1 MQNVLVGLGAG
12 AAAALLFASVAS
24 GSLLSLFLF
33 YLAPLPILIAAL
45 GWSHLS
51 GLIAAVVASVCLGL
65 AFGALFFLS
74 FLLGIAVPAWWLGY
88 LALLARPA
96 AGGDVEWYPPGRL
109 VLWAAALAA
118 GVIAI
123 ALFQIGSDEDTIRG
137 GLKQA
142 LGRLLRLETG
152 GALDGPLSLPG
163 ISEPE
168 RLIELLAI
176 ALPPV
181 AAMCGT
187 VTLILNLWIA
197 GRVVDLSGRLKR
209 PWPDI
214 PGMTFPRS
222 APALLALAIA
232 VAFVPALVGLVAS
245 LFAATLLI
253 AFTLLGFA
261 VLHALT
267 RGVPGRTAILGGAYA
282 AVVVLG
288 WPALAGVLLAIADM
302 IFAWRAKAVGRRPPP
317 LPPPVP
323 RT

>member
-1 MQNVLVGLGAG
+1 VSRQNILVGLGAG

-33 YLAPLPILIAAL
+33 YLAPLPILMAAL

-65 AFGALFFLS
+65 VFGPLFFFA
-74 FLLGIAVPAWWLGY
+74 FLLGIAAPAWWLGY

-96 AGGDVEWYPPGRL
+96 ADGEVEWYPPGRL

-118 GVIAI
+118 GVVAI
-123 ALFQIGSDEDTIRG
+123 ALLQIGGDTDTIRN
-137 GLKQA
+137 GLKEA

-152 GALDGPLSLPG
+152 GAPDEPLSLPG
-163 ISEPE
+163 IAEPE
-168 RLIELLAI
+168 RLIELLVI
-176 ALPPV
+176 MLPPV
-181 AAMCGT
+181 AAGCGAL
-187 VTLILNLWIA
+187 TLVLNLWIA

-232 VAFVPALVGLVAS
+232 AAFVPALVGLIAT
-245 LFAATLLI
+245 LFAGTLSI
-253 AFTLLGFA
+253 AFTLLGLA
-261 VLHALT
+261 VLHAVT

-282 AVVVLG
+282 AVFVLG
-288 WPALAGVLLAIADM
+288 WPALAAVLLAIADM
-302 IFAWRAKAVGRRPPP
+302 IFGWRARAAGRG
-317 LPPPVP
+317 PPPVP

>member
-1 MQNVLVGLGAG
+1 VSRQNILVGLGAG

-65 AFGALFFLS
+65 VFGPLFFFA

-88 LALLARPA
+88 LALLARP
-96 AGGDVEWYPPGRL
+96 GGEVEWYPPGRL

-118 GVIAI
+118 GVVAI
-123 ALFQIGSDEDTIRG
+123 ALLQIGGDTDTIRN
-137 GLKQA
+137 GLKEA

-152 GALDGPLSLPG
+152 GAPDEPLSLPG
-163 ISEPE
+163 IAEPE

-176 ALPPV
+176 MLPPV
-181 AAMCGT
+181 AAGCGAL
-187 VTLILNLWIA
+187 TLVLNLWIA

-214 PGMTFPRS
+214 PGMTFPRY

-232 VAFVPALVGLVAS
+232 AAFVPALVGLIAT
-245 LFAATLLI
+245 LFAGTLSI
-253 AFTLLGFA
+253 AFTLLGLA
-261 VLHALT
+261 VLHAIT

-282 AVVVLG
+282 AVFVLG
-288 WPALAGVLLAIADM
+288 WPALAAVLLAIADM
-302 IFAWRAKAVGRRPPP
+302 IFGWRARAAGRG
-317 LPPPVP
+317 PPPVP

>member
-1 MQNVLVGLGAG
+1 VSRQNILVGLGAG

-65 AFGALFFLS
+65 VFGPMFFFA

-88 LALLARPA
+88 LALLARPG

-118 GVIAI
+118 GVVAI
-123 ALFQIGSDEDTIRG
+123 ALLQIGGDTDTIRN
-137 GLKQA
+137 GLQGA
-142 LGRLLRLETG
+142 LQRLLRIETG
-152 GALDGPLSLPG
+152 RAPDEPLSLPG
-163 ISEPE
+163 IAEPE

-176 ALPPV
+176 MLPPV
-181 AAMCGT
+181 AAGCGAL
-187 VTLILNLWIA
+187 TLVLNLWIA
-197 GRVVDLSGRLKR
+197 GRVVALSGRLKR

-214 PGMTFPRS
+214 PGMTFPRA

-232 VAFVPALVGLVAS
+232 AAFVPALVGLIAT
-245 LFAATLLI
+245 LFAGTLSI

-288 WPALAGVLLAIADM
+288 WPALAAVLLAIADM
-302 IFAWRAKAVGRRPPP
+302 IFGWRARAAGRG
-317 LPPPVP
+317 PPPVP

>member
-1 MQNVLVGLGAG
+1 MSTQNLLVGLGAG

-65 AFGALFFLS
+65 VFGPLFFFA
-74 FLLGIAVPAWWLGY
+74 FLIGIAVPAWWLGY
-88 LALLARPA
+88 LAMLARPA

-109 VLWAAALAA
+109 VLWAAGLAA
-118 GVIAI
+118 AVVAI
-123 ALFQIGSDEDTIRG
+123 ALLQIGSDLDTIRN
-137 GLKQA
+137 GLKEA
-142 LGRLLRLETG
+142 LQRLLRLETG
-152 GALDGPLSLPG
+152 GAPDEPLNLPG

-176 ALPPV
+176 MLPPV
-181 AAMCGT
+181 AAGCGAL
-187 VTLILNLWIA
+187 TLVLNLWIA

-222 APALLALAIA
+222 APALLGLAIA
-232 VAFVPALVGLVAS
+232 AAFVPALVGLIAT
-245 LFAATLLI
+245 LFAGTLSI
-253 AFTLLGFA
+253 AFTLLGLA

-267 RGVPGRTAILGGAYA
+267 RGVPGRTAILAGAYA

-288 WPALAGVLLAIADM
+288 WPALAAVLLAIADM
-302 IFAWRAKAVGRRPPP
+302 MFGWRAKAAGRGPPP
-317 LPPPVP
+317 IP

>member
-1 MQNVLVGLGAG
+1 VSTQNLLVGLGAG

-65 AFGALFFLS
+65 VFGPLFFFS

-88 LALLARPA
+88 LALLARSA

-109 VLWAAALAA
+109 VLWAAGLAA
-118 GVIAI
+118 AVVAI
-123 ALFQIGSDEDTIRG
+123 ALVQIGTDADTIRN
-137 GLKQA
+137 GLKEA
-142 LGRLLRLETG
+142 LQRLLRVETG
-152 GALDGPLSLPG
+152 GAPDEPLNIPG

-168 RLIELLAI
+168 RLTELLAI
-176 ALPPV
+176 MLPPV
-181 AAMCGT
+181 AAGCGAL
-187 VTLILNLWIA
+187 TLVLNLWIA

-232 VAFVPALVGLVAS
+232 AAFVPALVGIIAT
-245 LFAATLLI
+245 LFAGTLSI

-288 WPALAGVLLAIADM
+288 WPALAAVLLAIADM
-302 IFAWRAKAVGRRPPP
+302 IFGWRAKAAGRG
-317 LPPPVP
+317 PPPVP

>member
-1 MQNVLVGLGAG
+1 VSRQNILVGLGAG

-65 AFGALFFLS
+65 VFGPLFFFA
-74 FLLGIAVPAWWLGY
+74 FLLGIAAPAWWLGY

-96 AGGDVEWYPPGRL
+96 ADGKVEWYPPGRL

-118 GVIAI
+118 GVVAI
-123 ALFQIGSDEDTIRG
+123 ALLQIGGDTDTIRN
-137 GLKQA
+137 GLKEA

-152 GALDGPLSLPG
+152 GAPDEPLSLPG
-163 ISEPE
+163 IAEPE

-176 ALPPV
+176 MLPPV
-181 AAMCGT
+181 AAGCGAL
-187 VTLILNLWIA
+187 TLVLNLWIA

-232 VAFVPALVGLVAS
+232 AAFVPALVGLIAT
-245 LFAATLLI
+245 LFAGTLSI
-253 AFTLLGFA
+253 AFTLLGLA
-261 VLHALT
+261 VLHAVT

-282 AVVVLG
+282 AVFVLG
-288 WPALAGVLLAIADM
+288 WPALAAVLLAIADM
-302 IFAWRAKAVGRRPPP
+302 IFGWRARATGRG
-317 LPPPVP
+317 PPPVP

>member
-1 MQNVLVGLGAG
+1 MVGLGAG

-33 YLAPLPILIAAL
+33 YLAPLPILMAAL

-65 AFGALFFLS
+65 VFGPLFFFA
-74 FLLGIAVPAWWLGY
+74 FLLGIAAPAWWLGY

-96 AGGDVEWYPPGRL
+96 ADGEVEWYPPGRL

-118 GVIAI
+118 GVVAI
-123 ALFQIGSDEDTIRG
+123 ALLQIGGDTDTIRN
-137 GLKQA
+137 GLKEA

-152 GALDGPLSLPG
+152 GAPDEPLSLPG
-163 ISEPE
+163 IAEPE
-168 RLIELLAI
+168 RLIELLVI
-176 ALPPV
+176 MLPPV
-181 AAMCGT
+181 AAGCGAL
-187 VTLILNLWIA
+187 TLVLNLWIA

-232 VAFVPALVGLVAS
+232 AAFVPALVGLIAT
-245 LFAATLLI
+245 LFAGTLSI
-253 AFTLLGFA
+253 AFTLLGLA
-261 VLHALT
+261 VLHAVT

-282 AVVVLG
+282 AVFVLG
-288 WPALAGVLLAIADM
+288 WPALAAVLLAIADM
-302 IFAWRAKAVGRRPPP
+302 IFGWRARAAGRG
-317 LPPPVP
+317 PPPVP

>member
-1 MQNVLVGLGAG
+1 MSTQNLLVGLGAG

-51 GLIAAVVASVCLGL
+51 GLMAAVIASVCLGL
-65 AFGALFFLS
+65 VFGPLFFSS
-74 FLLGIAVPAWWLGY
+74 FLLGIAAPAWWLGY

-109 VLWAAALAA
+109 VLWAAGLAA
-118 GVIAI
+118 AVVAI
-123 ALFQIGSDEDTIRG
+123 ALLQIGTDTDTIRN
-137 GLKQA
+137 GLKEA
-142 LGRLLRLETG
+142 LQRLLRLETG
-152 GALDGPLSLPG
+152 GAPDEPLNIPG

-168 RLIELLAI
+168 RIIELLAI
-176 ALPPV
+176 MLPPV
-181 AAMCGT
+181 AAGCGAI
-187 VTLILNLWIA
+187 TLVLNLWIA

-214 PGMTFPRS
+214 PRMTFPRS
-222 APALLALAIA
+222 APALLGLAVA
-232 VAFVPALVGLVAS
+232 AAFVPALVGLIAT
-245 LFAATLLI
+245 LFAGTLSI

-288 WPALAGVLLAIADM
+288 WPALAAVLLAIADM
-302 IFAWRAKAVGRRPPP
+302 MFGWRTKAAGRGPPP
-317 LPPPVP
+317 IP

>member
-1 MQNVLVGLGAG
+1 VSTQNLLVGLGAG

-24 GSLLSLFLF
+24 GSLLSIFLL

-45 GWSHLS
+45 GWSPLS
-51 GLIAAVVASVCLGL
+51 GIIAAIIASVCLGL
-65 AFGALFFLS
+65 AFGPLFFFS
-74 FLLGIAVPAWWLGY
+74 FLLGIAAPAWWLGY
-88 LALLARPA
+88 LALLGRPA
-96 AGGDVEWYPPGRL
+96 AGGEVEWYPPGRL
-109 VLWAAALAA
+109 VMWAAALAA

-123 ALFQIGSDEDTIRG
+123 ALFQIGSDEDTIRN
-137 GLKQA
+137 GLRQA
-142 LGRLLRLETG
+142 LGRLLRLEAG
-152 GALDGPLSLPG
+152 GATDEPLSIPG

-168 RLIELLAI
+168 HLVELLAI

-181 AAMCGT
+181 AAMCGAL
-187 VTLILNLWIA
+187 TLVLNLWIA

-214 PGMTFPRS
+214 PGMTFPRA

-232 VAFVPALVGLVAS
+232 AAFVPALVGLVAS

-253 AFTLLGFA
+253 AFTLMGFA
-261 VLHALT
+261 VMHALT

-288 WPALAGVLLAIADM
+288 WPALAAVLLAVADM
-302 IFAWRAKAVGRRPPP
+302 IFGWRTKAVGRGPPP
-317 LPPPVP
+317 LP

>member
-1 MQNVLVGLGAG
+1 VSRQNILVGLGAG

-65 AFGALFFLS
+65 VFGPLFFFA

-96 AGGDVEWYPPGRL
+96 AGGEVEWYPPGRL

-118 GVIAI
+118 GVVAI
-123 ALFQIGSDEDTIRG
+123 ALLQIGGDTDTIRN
-137 GLKQA
+137 GLKEA

-152 GALDGPLSLPG
+152 GAPDEPLSLPG
-163 ISEPE
+163 IAEPE

-176 ALPPV
+176 MLPPV
-181 AAMCGT
+181 AAGCGAL
-187 VTLILNLWIA
+187 TLVLNLWIA

-214 PGMTFPRS
+214 PGMTFPRY

-232 VAFVPALVGLVAS
+232 AAFVPALVGLIAT
-245 LFAATLLI
+245 LFAGTLSI
-253 AFTLLGFA
+253 AFTLLGLA
-261 VLHALT
+261 VLHAVT

-282 AVVVLG
+282 AVFVLG
-288 WPALAGVLLAIADM
+288 WPALAAVLLAIADM
-302 IFAWRAKAVGRRPPP
+302 IFGWRARAAGRG
-317 LPPPVP
+317 PPPVP

>member
-1 MQNVLVGLGAG
+1 VSRQNILVGLGAG

-65 AFGALFFLS
+65 VFGPLFFFA
-74 FLLGIAVPAWWLGY
+74 FLLGIAAPAWWLGY

-96 AGGDVEWYPPGRL
+96 ADGEVEWYPPGRL

-118 GVIAI
+118 GVVAI
-123 ALFQIGSDEDTIRG
+123 ALLQIGGDTDTIRN
-137 GLKQA
+137 GLKEA

-152 GALDGPLSLPG
+152 GAPDEPLSLPG
-163 ISEPE
+163 IAEPE

-176 ALPPV
+176 MLPPV
-181 AAMCGT
+181 AAGCGAL
-187 VTLILNLWIA
+187 TLVLNLWIA

-232 VAFVPALVGLVAS
+232 AAFVPALVGLIAT
-245 LFAATLLI
+245 LFAGTLSI
-253 AFTLLGFA
+253 AFTLLGLA
-261 VLHALT
+261 VLHAVT

-282 AVVVLG
+282 AVFVLG
-288 WPALAGVLLAIADM
+288 WPALAAVLLAIADM
-302 IFAWRAKAVGRRPPP
+302 IFGWRARAAGRG
-317 LPPPVP
+317 PPPVP

>member
-1 MQNVLVGLGAG
+1 VSRQNILVGLGAG

-65 AFGALFFLS
+65 VFGPLFFFA
-74 FLLGIAVPAWWLGY
+74 FLLGIAAPAWWLGY

-96 AGGDVEWYPPGRL
+96 ADGEVEWYPPGRL

-118 GVIAI
+118 GVVAI
-123 ALFQIGSDEDTIRG
+123 ALLQIGGDTDTIRN
-137 GLKQA
+137 GLKEA

-152 GALDGPLSLPG
+152 GAPDEPLSLPG
-163 ISEPE
+163 IAEPE
-168 RLIELLAI
+168 RLIELLVI
-176 ALPPV
+176 MLPPV
-181 AAMCGT
+181 AAGCGAL
-187 VTLILNLWIA
+187 TLVLNLWIA

-209 PWPDI
+209 PWPYI

-232 VAFVPALVGLVAS
+232 AAFVPALVGLIAT
-245 LFAATLLI
+245 LFAGTLSI
-253 AFTLLGFA
+253 AFTLLGLA
-261 VLHALT
+261 VLHAVT

-282 AVVVLG
+282 AVFVLG
-288 WPALAGVLLAIADM
+288 WPALAAVLLAIADM
-302 IFAWRAKAVGRRPPP
+302 IFGWRARAAGRG
-317 LPPPVP
+317 PPPVP

>member
-1 MQNVLVGLGAG
+1 VSTQNILVGLGAG

-65 AFGALFFLS
+65 VFGPLFFFS
-74 FLLGIAVPAWWLGY
+74 FLLGIAAPAWWLGY

-109 VLWAAALAA
+109 VLWAAGLAA
-118 GVIAI
+118 AVVAI
-123 ALFQIGSDEDTIRG
+123 ALLQIGTDTDTIRN
-137 GLKQA
+137 GLKEA
-142 LGRLLRLETG
+142 LQRLLRLETG
-152 GALDGPLSLPG
+152 GAPDEPLNLPG

-176 ALPPV
+176 MLPPV
-181 AAMCGT
+181 AAGCGAL
-187 VTLILNLWIA
+187 TLVLNLWIA

-222 APALLALAIA
+222 APALLGLAVA
-232 VAFVPALVGLVAS
+232 AAFVPALVGLIAI
-245 LFAATLLI
+245 LFAGTLSI

-288 WPALAGVLLAIADM
+288 WPALAAVLLAIADM
-302 IFAWRAKAVGRRPPP
+302 IFGWRARAAGHGPPP
-317 LPPPVP
+317 IP

>member
-1 MQNVLVGLGAG
+1 VSRQNILVGLGAG

-65 AFGALFFLS
+65 VFGPLFFFA

-96 AGGDVEWYPPGRL
+96 AGGEVEWYPPGRL

-118 GVIAI
+118 GVVAI
-123 ALFQIGSDEDTIRG
+123 ALLQIGGDTDTIRN
-137 GLKQA
+137 GLKEA

-152 GALDGPLSLPG
+152 GAPDEPLSLPG
-163 ISEPE
+163 IAEPE

-176 ALPPV
+176 MLPPV
-181 AAMCGT
+181 AAGCGAL
-187 VTLILNLWIA
+187 TLVLNLWIA

-232 VAFVPALVGLVAS
+232 AAFVPALVGLIAT
-245 LFAATLLI
+245 LFAGTLSI
-253 AFTLLGFA
+253 AFTLLGLA
-261 VLHALT
+261 VLHAVT

-282 AVVVLG
+282 AVFVLG
-288 WPALAGVLLAIADM
+288 WPALAAVLLAIADM
-302 IFAWRAKAVGRRPPP
+302 IFGWRARAAGRG
-317 LPPPVP
+317 PPPVP

>member
-1 MQNVLVGLGAG
+1 MSTQNILVGLGAG

-33 YLAPLPILIAAL
+33 YLAALPILIAAL

-65 AFGALFFLS
+65 VFGPLFFFS
-74 FLLGIAVPAWWLGY
+74 FLFGIAAPAWWLGY

-96 AGGDVEWYPPGRL
+96 AGGEVEWYPPGRL
-109 VLWAAALAA
+109 VLWAAGLAA
-118 GVIAI
+118 AVVAI
-123 ALFQIGSDEDTIRG
+123 ALLQIGTDTDSIRN
-137 GLKQA
+137 GLKEA
-142 LGRLLRLETG
+142 LQRLLRLETG
-152 GALDGPLSLPG
+152 GAPDEPLNLPG

-176 ALPPV
+176 MLPPV
-181 AAMCGT
+181 AAGCGAL
-187 VTLILNLWIA
+187 TLVLNLWIA

-222 APALLALAIA
+222 APALLGLAIA
-232 VAFVPALVGLVAS
+232 AAFVPALVGLFAT
-245 LFAATLLI
+245 LFAGTLSI

-288 WPALAGVLLAIADM
+288 WPALAAVLLAIADM
-302 IFAWRAKAVGRRPPP
+302 IFGWRAKAAGRG
-317 LPPPVP
+317 PPPVP

>member
-1 MQNVLVGLGAG
+1 MSTQNILVGLGAG

-65 AFGALFFLS
+65 VFGPLFFFS
-74 FLLGIAVPAWWLGY
+74 FLLGIAAPAWWLGY

-109 VLWAAALAA
+109 VLWAAGLAA
-118 GVIAI
+118 GVVAI
-123 ALFQIGSDEDTIRG
+123 ALLQIGTDTDTIRN
-137 GLKQA
+137 GLKEA
-142 LGRLLRLETG
+142 LQRLLRLETG
-152 GALDGPLSLPG
+152 GAPDEPLNLPG

-176 ALPPV
+176 MLPPV
-181 AAMCGT
+181 AAGCGAL
-187 VTLILNLWIA
+187 TLVLNLWIA

-222 APALLALAIA
+222 APALLGLAIA
-232 VAFVPALVGLVAS
+232 AAFVPALVGLIAT
-245 LFAATLLI
+245 LFAGTLSI

-288 WPALAGVLLAIADM
+288 WPALAAVLLAIADM
-302 IFAWRAKAVGRRPPP
+302 IFGWRARAAGRG
-317 LPPPVP
+317 PPPVP

>member
-1 MQNVLVGLGAG
+1 MQNILVGLGAG

-33 YLAPLPILIAAL
+33 YLAALPILIAAL
-45 GWSHLS
+45 GWSHLC

-65 AFGALFFLS
+65 AFGPLFFFA

-96 AGGDVEWYPPGRL
+96 AGDEVEWYPPGRL

-123 ALFQIGSDEDTIRG
+123 ALFQIGSDEDTIRS

-142 LGRLLRLETG
+142 LGRVLRLETG
-152 GALDGPLSLPG
+152 GAPDEPLSVPG

-181 AAMCGT
+181 AAMCGAL
-187 VTLILNLWIA
+187 TLILNLWIA
-197 GRVVDLSGRLKR
+197 GRIVNFSGRLKR

-267 RGVPGRTAILGGAYA
+267 RGVPGRTAILAGAYV
-282 AVVVLG
+282 AVVALG
-288 WPALAGVLLAIADM
+288 WPALGGVLLAIAEM
-302 IFAWRAKAVGRRPPP
+302 IFGWRAKAVGRG
-317 LPPPVP
+317 PPPVP

>member
-1 MQNVLVGLGAG
+1 VSTQNLLVGVGAG

-45 GWSHLS
+45 GWSHVS
-51 GLIAAVVASVCLGL
+51 GLVAAIVASVCLGL
-65 AFGALFFLS
+65 VFGPLFFFA
-74 FLLGIAVPAWWLGY
+74 FLLGIAAPAWWLGY

-109 VLWAAALAA
+109 VLWAAGLAA
-118 GVIAI
+118 GVVAI
-123 ALFQIGSDEDTIRG
+123 ALLQIGSDTDSIRN
-137 GLKQA
+137 GLKEA
-142 LGRLLRLETG
+142 LQRVLRLETG
-152 GALDGPLSLPG
+152 GAADEPLNLPG
-163 ISEPE
+163 ITEPE
-168 RLIELLAI
+168 RLIALLAI
-176 ALPPV
+176 MLPSV
-181 AAMCGT
+181 AAGCGAL
-187 VTLILNLWIA
+187 TLVLNLWIA

-214 PGMTFPRS
+214 PGMAFPRS
-222 APALLALAIA
+222 APALLALALAI
-232 VAFVPALVGLVAS
+232 AFVPALVGLVAG
-245 LFAATLLI
+245 LFAATLLM

-288 WPALAGVLLAIADM
+288 WPALAAVLLAIADM
-302 IFAWRAKAVGRRPPP
+302 IFRWRTKASGRG
-317 LPPPVP
+317 PPPVP

>member
-1 MQNVLVGLGAG
+1 VSTQNLLVGLGAG

-65 AFGALFFLS
+65 VFGPLFFFA
-74 FLLGIAVPAWWLGY
+74 FLIGIAVPAWWLGY
-88 LALLARPA
+88 LAMLARPA

-109 VLWAAALAA
+109 VLWAAGLAA
-118 GVIAI
+118 AVVAI
-123 ALFQIGSDEDTIRG
+123 ALLQIGSDLDTIRN
-137 GLKQA
+137 GLKEA
-142 LGRLLRLETG
+142 LQRLLRLETG
-152 GALDGPLSLPG
+152 GAPDEPLNLPG
-163 ISEPE
+163 ISEPK

-176 ALPPV
+176 MLPPV
-181 AAMCGT
+181 AAACGAL
-187 VTLILNLWIA
+187 TLVLNLWIA

-222 APALLALAIA
+222 APALLGLAIA
-232 VAFVPALVGLVAS
+232 AAFVPALVGLIAT
-245 LFAATLLI
+245 LFAGTLSI
-253 AFTLLGFA
+253 AFTLLGLA
-261 VLHALT
+261 VLHGLT
-267 RGVPGRTAILGGAYA
+267 RGVPGRTAILAGAYA

-288 WPALAGVLLAIADM
+288 WPALAAVLLAIADM
-302 IFAWRAKAVGRRPPP
+302 MFGWRAKAAGRGPPP
-317 LPPPVP
+317 IP